1 MSIHPL
7 GQTVEIFGI
16 DSPTN
21 GRSCEEHRICGHVL
35 QEDVIV
41 RFRKVQVLIKEK
53 EESAIAAFWV
63 SDGIDRCRVGYLPRH
78 HVKHWKRLEGCLA
91 QIIEVYGED
100 TDSPT
105 KRQKHHHNSGVA
117 VAALISGPF
126 LPNQKYH
133 QLHPRNASPK
143 HRRNTK
149 KKKKRSHHMI
159 MKMRINLRITI

>member
-7 GQTVEIFGI
+7 GQTVEILGI

-21 GRSCEEHRICGHVL
+21 GRSCEEHHICGHVL
-35 QEDVIV
+35 QEDVVV

-63 SDGIDRCRVGYLPRH
+63 SDGIDRYRVGYLPQH

-100 TDSPT
+100 ADSPT
-105 KRQKHHHNSGVA
+105 KRQKHHRNSGVA

-126 LPNQKYH
+126 LAQPEIPSTPSKKHKSQTQEEYKEEKEEK
-133 QLHPRNASPK
+133 SP
-143 HRRNTK
+143 HDNE
-149 KKKKRSHHMI
+149 
-159 MKMRINLRITI
+159 NEN

>member
-1 MSIHPL
+1 MSIHPY

-21 GRSCEEHRICGHVL
+21 GRSCEEHRIRGHVL
-35 QEDVIV
+35 QEDVVV

-63 SDGIDRCRVGYLPRH
+63 SDEIDRCCVGYLPRH

-91 QIIEVYGED
+91 QILEVYGED
-100 TDSPT
+100 ADSPM
-105 KRQKHHHNSGVA
+105 KRQKHHRNSGVA

-126 LPNQKYH
+126 LAQPEIPSTPSRKQ
-133 QLHPRNASPK
+133 

-159 MKMRINLRITI
+159 MKMKIN

>member
-35 QEDVIV
+35 QEDVVV

-53 EESAIAAFWV
+53 EESATAAFWV

-100 TDSPT
+100 ADSPT
-105 KRQKHHHNSGVA
+105 KRQKHHRNSGVA
-117 VAALISGPF
+117 VAPNFWSISCPTGNTIGSIQETQV
-126 LPNQKYH
+126 PNTGGIQ
-133 QLHPRNASPK
+133 
-143 HRRNTK
+143 RR
-149 KKKKRSHHMI
+149 KR
-159 MKMRINLRITI
+159 REVTT

>member
-7 GQTVEIFGI
+7 GQTIEIFGI

-35 QEDVIV
+35 QEDVVV

-100 TDSPT
+100 ADSPT
-105 KRQKHHHNSGVA
+105 KHQKHHCNSGVA

-126 LPNQKYH
+126 LAQPEI
-133 QLHPRNASPK
+133 PSTPS
-143 HRRNTK
+143 
-149 KKKKRSHHMI
+149 KKRKSQTQEEYKEEKEEKSPHD
-159 MKMRINLRITI
+159 NENEN

>member
-21 GRSCEEHRICGHVL
+21 GRTCEEHRICGHVL
-35 QEDVIV
+35 QEYVVI
-41 RFRKVQVLIKEK
+41 RFRKVQVVIKEK

-63 SDGIDRCRVGYLPRH
+63 SDGIDRCHVSYLPRH
-78 HVKHWKRLEGCLA
+78 CVKHWKRLEGCLG

-100 TDSPT
+100 ADSPM
-105 KRQKHHHNSGVA
+105 KRQKHHRNSGVA

-126 LPNQKYH
+126 LAKNH
-133 QLHPRNASPK
+133 RLHPRNTSPK

-159 MKMRINLRITI
+159 MKMRINLRITM